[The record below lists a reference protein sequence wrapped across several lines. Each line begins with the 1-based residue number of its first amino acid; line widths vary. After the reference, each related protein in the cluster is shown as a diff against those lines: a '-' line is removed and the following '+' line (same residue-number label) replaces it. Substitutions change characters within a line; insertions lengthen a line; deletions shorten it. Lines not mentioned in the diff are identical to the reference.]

1 MRQQHLTQDL
11 QQKILINLLKDFIKY
26 IQKLWVLLIYKEINQ
41 KFKML
46 NQKPPIIKV
55 KIKNKFMLIW
65 HKVSLSMFNKIND
78 DLISICYININ
89 NYSI

>member
-46 NQKPPIIKV
+46 NQKLPIIKV
-55 KIKNKFMLIW
+55 IIKNKFMLIW

>member
-11 QQKILINLLKDFIKY
+11 QQKILINLLKDFIKF

-46 NQKPPIIKV
+46 NQKLPIIKV
-55 KIKNKFMLIW
+55 IIKNKFMLIW